1 MENQGIM
8 GLAPQQGTAVPPPT
22 PAPQQASASSEVDP
36 RLFEAAK
43 NSVTPEEFAKGA
55 MESLRMQDPE
65 SAAAVDEIMSAQ
77 LPSDI
82 VEGLL
87 QLIDMI
93 LQNPQNYPAIRQE
106 SIAAGVPEEMFPPEF
121 DAEYFMMLQ
130 LALRASPRG
139 PASPEMSG
147 GPQMGMM
154 APQMGMPEMG
164 QAPQQ
169 FAMGGE
175 VNGDPQMKMVA
186 QYLQNQGR
194 NSDTILAH
202 ITPSEAA
209 LLKQRGGSGT
219 INPKTGLLEFD
230 IFNKIGKGLKSVA
243 KGAKKLAKSTVGKVA
258 IGVGL
263 AFLTGGTSLVASAAA
278 ATGLSTTAIAG
289 AIGGMGASALAGDKG
304 LDIVKNG
311 ILGAMGGTAVD
322 AYNTAGGFTGNFL
335 PQLGQNVKATGSTLL
350 KAPGAV
356 GDYLLG
362 TTPAASAGGATA
374 AGAAKTAAAK
384 TGIGSLLPSTST
396 ILGGTALAYGLGAFD
411 KENPTPEDLGLG
423 FKRDAT
429 PTQEALKLLYEDP
442 RYRINLGNVSTA
454 PSPVG
459 PVSQAAPF
467 SREDYVLARPQDY
480 GVKTLA
486 QGGIAATKQP
496 VYGYVGGG
504 SPQYPR
510 RTGEIAGP
518 GTGTSD
524 DIPAMLSDGEFVFT
538 AKAVR
543 NMGSGDRKE
552 GAKRMYAAMK
562 QLEKGGM
569 A

>member
-22 PAPQQASASSEVDP
+22 AAPQQAPASSEVDP

-43 NSVTPEEFAKGA
+43 NSVTPEDFAKGT

-77 LPSDI
+77 LPSDV
-82 VEGLL
+82 VEAFL

-106 SIAAGVPEEMFPPEF
+106 SIAAGAPEEMFPPEF

-139 PASPEMSG
+139 PASSEMSG

-194 NSDTILAH
+194 MGDTILAH
-202 ITPSEAA
+202 INPQEAA
-209 LLKQRGGSGT
+209 MLKRMGGSGT
-219 INPKTGLLEFD
+219 INPATGLPEFGLSKAWR
-230 IFNKIGKGLKSVA
+230 KIKN
-243 KGAKKLAKSTVGKVA
+243 GAKKLVKSPLGKLAV
-258 IGVGL
+258 GVGL

-311 ILGAMGGTAVD
+311 IMGAMGGTAVD

-362 TTPAASAGGATA
+362 TTPAAGAGGATA
-374 AGAAKTAAAK
+374 AGAANEAAK
-384 TGIGSLLPSTST
+384 AGIGSLLPSTST
-396 ILGGTALAYGLGAFD
+396 LVGGTTLAYGLGAFD
-411 KENPTPEDLGLG
+411 KENPNPEDLGLG
-423 FKRDAT
+423 FKRDTT
-429 PTQEALKLLYEDP
+429 PTQEALRLLYEDP

-467 SREDYVLARPQDY
+467 SEEDYVLARPRDY

-496 VYGYVGGG
+496 IYGYVGGG

-510 RTGEIAGP
+510 RTGEIAGR

>member
-22 PAPQQASASSEVDP
+22 PAPQQAPASSEVDP

-43 NSVTPEEFAKGA
+43 NSVTPEEFAKGS
-55 MESLRMQDPE
+55 MEALRMQDPE

-106 SIAAGVPEEMFPPEF
+106 SIAAGAPEEMFPPEF

-139 PASPEMSG
+139 PASSEMSG

-194 NSDTILAH
+194 MGDTILAH
-202 ITPSEAA
+202 INPQEAA
-209 LLKQRGGSGT
+209 MLKRMGGSGK
-219 INPKTGLLEFD
+219 INPVTGLPEFGWFED
-230 IFNKIGKGLKSVA
+230 KIVKPV
-243 KGAKKLAKSTVGKVA
+243 KKFAKSTVGKAV

-311 ILGAMGGTAVD
+311 IMGAMGGTAVD

-362 TTPAASAGGATA
+362 TTPAAGAGGATA

-396 ILGGTALAYGLGAFD
+396 LVGGTALAYGLGAFD
-411 KENPTPEDLGLG
+411 KENPNPEDLGLG
-423 FKRDAT
+423 FKRDTT

-442 RYRINLGNVSTA
+442 RYRIKLGNVSTA

-480 GVKTLA
+480 GVRTLA

-496 VYGYVGGG
+496 IYGYVGGG

-510 RTGEIAGP
+510 RTGEIAGR